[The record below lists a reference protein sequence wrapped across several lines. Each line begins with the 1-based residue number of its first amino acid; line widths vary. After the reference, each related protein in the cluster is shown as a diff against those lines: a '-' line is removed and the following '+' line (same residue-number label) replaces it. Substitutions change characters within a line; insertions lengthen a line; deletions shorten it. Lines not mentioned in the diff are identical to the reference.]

1 MAEVVSQAAVGGGG
15 SGGEALALKTCGLTR
30 RYGQKTVVSDLSLEV
45 QAGDIYGFLGPN
57 GAGKTTTMRL
67 VLGMIRR
74 DAGTVAVFGQS
85 TGPEARTRLAGIV
98 GGPRFYPQLSG
109 VENLRILA
117 AYSGGCTEARLV
129 ELLELVRLRE
139 RAGDLVKSYST
150 GMKQRLG
157 IAQALLNDPDFLL
170 LDEPMSGLD
179 PAGVRDVRRL
189 ILELNQERG
198 ITVFVSSHI
207 LKELEGLCTRFGI
220 VQGGRLVAEGV
231 PQTLCREGED
241 LEAAFLRLTEAG
253 TEGQIG

>member
-1 MAEVVSQAAVGGGG
+1 M
-15 SGGEALALKTCGLTR
+15 
-30 RYGQKTVVSDLSLEV
+30 SDLSLQV

-74 DAGTVAVFGQS
+74 DAGTVAVFGQN

-109 VENLRILA
+109 IENLRILA
-117 AYSGGCTEARLV
+117 AYSGGCSETRLV

-139 RAGDLVKSYST
+139 RSEDLVKSYST
-150 GMKQRLG
+150 GMKQRPG

-189 ILELNQERG
+189 ILELNQGARDYRACL
-198 ITVFVSSHI
+198 VSHS
-207 LKELEGLCTRFGI
+207 
-220 VQGGRLVAEGV
+220 
-231 PQTLCREGED
+231 
-241 LEAAFLRLTEAG
+241 
-253 TEGQIG
+253 